1 MNPELAKEL
10 NIAENERVKIA
21 SQNGVTNEFNVVYSD
36 TVKKDHLYAPIHYI
50 ETNSL
55 TPSIYDPYS
64 KEPSY
69 KTTPITI
76 QKL

>member
-36 TVKKDHLYAPIHYI
+36 TVKKNHLYAQC
-50 ETNSL
+50 
-55 TPSIYDPYS
+55 
-64 KEPSY
+64 
-69 KTTPITI
+69 TI
-76 QKL
+76 LKQIV